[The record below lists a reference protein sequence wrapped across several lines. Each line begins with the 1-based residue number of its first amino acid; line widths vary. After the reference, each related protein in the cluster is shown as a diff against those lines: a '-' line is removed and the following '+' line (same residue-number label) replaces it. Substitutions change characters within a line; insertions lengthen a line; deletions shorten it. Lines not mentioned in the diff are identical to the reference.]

1 MSNNLIENIKRDEGF
16 KKDIYID
23 PLQIDKVPKEIL
35 SWLKENQDMLNLTIG
50 YGTLMEDIT
59 PEFAEV
65 MLRFKLGKK
74 LSEVNSSFYD
84 LEAPTEVWD
93 ILYEMCYQMGIGNL
107 LKFKNMKK
115 ALYEK
120 DYVKASH
127 EGLNS
132 RWARQTPHRAERLMQ
147 RMRNIK

>member
-1 MSNNLIENIKRDEGF
+1 MSNNLIENIKREEGF

-65 MLRFKLGKK
+65 MLNYKLSKK
-74 LSEVNSSFYD
+74 QSEVNSSFYELD
-84 LEAPTEVWD
+84 APSELWD
-93 ILYEMCYQMGIGNL
+93 ILYEMCYQLGLPRL
-107 LKFKNMKK
+107 LKFKKMIAAIHDKNYELASYEMK
-115 ALYEK
+115 
-120 DYVKASH
+120 
-127 EGLNS
+127 NS
-132 RWARQTPHRAERLMQ
+132 KWYIQTPNRVERLSE